1 MTRFRRQPR
10 SGRVLDHRRRVTIIL
25 ISALSALFVGVNY
38 LSNNGD
44 DYHYHESRNLD
55 KTAALRSN
63 TSDNQ
68 SSASNK
74 EEDGMKRNNSLLNL
88 HPASTENLP
97 LCSAT
102 RISLTDK
109 NSFDETKP
117 TIFTDW
123 SPAALENWKD
133 RMSFIQRFGSH
144 PQYVKG
150 GDVQPLQNARG
161 EKCTAR
167 TSILVDTMRERFD
180 NDENNVTGDV
190 HGRQMK
196 DDLLF
201 FTNDVENP
209 TFMESILKDV
219 SVPAP
224 ISQHSAWAGEN
235 MGFSVF
241 SAMEQGSSH
250 PFHFHEA
257 AWLGQVSGARLWYI
271 LPPGTSKK
279 VVGAKVN
286 GCDYFTGAAALP
298 SGAKAC
304 IQRSGEVFYL
314 PPSWLHATCALEP
327 FSVGVGGQGGS
338 PKGYEQD
345 FPIPTVPNE
354 WTEAKERAE
363 LAKCSAAVKKQTQT
377 DGAKITSVKEKK
389 DDEQQNWKWFD
400 GNIGEY
406 YDKLE
411 RDEHAKRNP
420 NVITSY
426 AVHRW
431 MGPQRKTLDHY
442 ILIRKAIYEM
452 VLGRLPPP
460 GEEVTSTG
468 EESYPLRVFDGGC
481 GLGAG
486 LMWFEEHER
495 TWSMTGHTISQEQY
509 TWITK
514 DLPEHKFN
522 VRLLTYDKPL
532 GENESDDKY
541 HAIYSIEAS
550 IHSPNLS
557 NTIKA
562 WSDALEPGGVI
573 VIIDDFL
580 SVGVSRDDP
589 DVDLFA
595 KSWIANSVHSTT
607 EVADMAEKNNMALVQ
622 DRDLGSQ
629 YSIAKLN
636 YRNKAPKLRDEA
648 GRVHQGWLGSKARQK
663 LFLDGKI
670 TYRMI
675 VLQKHGDISIEAEH
689 ATCAAVATSHEDET
703 LAVEIRP
710 TLMTGKGKEGGAQQE
725 CLSGWYCCGKGE
737 EYWDDMAAT
746 RTESTKFLTL
756 PRELFGDYL
765 TSFAKHLT
773 EFYQTYPAD
782 YPGQD
787 NKKGIFLDIGGTGS
801 VASGMTMVTSKFAHF
816 AGPLD
821 YWVLDS
827 EPSAKKL
834 SNAIVC
840 DIDDCPAAQ
849 DCSYDVT
856 FSFTVLEHAA
866 RPWKSFDTIA
876 RITKKGGLTL
886 HLVPWSYQWHA
897 TPADNYRFSH
907 TALTT
912 LIQDRGFEVLDV
924 GYDICNQPELV
935 RQKRKDEHFEVIW
948 LTYVVGRKL

>member
-1 MTRFRRQPR
+1 M
-10 SGRVLDHRRRVTIIL
+10 DRRRLTL
-25 ISALSALFVGVNY
+25 LLLSCACAFLFGVNY
-38 LSNNGD
+38 FLNSD
-44 DYHYHESRNLD
+44 DGNYYYYHESSNFD
-55 KTAALRSN
+55 KTTALRIK
-63 TSDNQ
+63 SDSQNGVGR
-68 SSASNK
+68 NDGK
-74 EEDGMKRNNSLLNL
+74 EDVKTNNSLLNL
-88 HPASTENLP
+88 HPASAEKLP
-97 LCSAT
+97 SCSAT

-109 NSFDETKP
+109 TWDGTLFDETKP
-117 TIFTDW
+117 AIFTDW
-123 SPAALENWKD
+123 SPDAMEKWKD
-133 RMSFIQRFGSH
+133 RSSFNQRFGSH

-161 EKCTAR
+161 EKCTAK
-167 TSILVDTMRERFD
+167 TSTVVNIMRERFS
-180 NDENNVTGDV
+180 NDDRNDV
-190 HGRQMK
+190 KSGPGRQMK

-209 TFMESILKDV
+209 TFINSILKDV
-219 SVPAP
+219 SIPTP
-224 ISQHSAWAGEN
+224 ISQHSAWASEN
-235 MGFSVF
+235 QGFHVF
-241 SAMEQGSSH
+241 SAMERGSSH
-250 PFHFHEA
+250 PFHSHEA

-286 GCDYFTGAAALP
+286 GCDYFTGAAVTP
-298 SGAKAC
+298 SGARAC
-304 IQRSGEVFYL
+304 VQKSGEVFYL
-314 PPSWLHATCALEP
+314 PPSWMHATCALEP
-327 FSVGVGGQGGS
+327 WSVGVGGQGGS
-338 PKGYEQD
+338 PKGYDQD
-345 FPIPTVPNE
+345 FPVPTVPNE
-354 WTEAKERAE
+354 WTDAKEQAE
-363 LAKCSAAVKKQTQT
+363 LEKCSASMNKQTKT
-377 DGAKITSVKEKK
+377 DIVRMKSLKEKEEE
-389 DDEQQNWKWFD
+389 EQQNWKWFD

-431 MGPQRKTLDHY
+431 MGRQRKTLDHY

-460 GEEVTSTG
+460 GEEVNPTG
-468 EESYPLRVFDGGC
+468 EDSYPLRVFDGGC

-486 LMWFEEHER
+486 LMWFEQHER

-514 DLPEHKFN
+514 DLPKHKFN

-532 GENESDDKY
+532 GENEADDKY

-550 IHSPNLS
+550 IHSPNLP
-557 NTIKA
+557 NTIGA
-562 WSDALEPGGVI
+562 WSDALEPGGVV

-580 SVGVSRDDP
+580 SVGISRDDP

-607 EVADMAEKNNMALVQ
+607 ELADMAEKSNMALVQ

-629 YSIAKLN
+629 YHIAKLN
-636 YRNKAPKLRDEA
+636 YRNTAPKLRDEQ
-648 GRVHQGWLGSKARQK
+648 GRIHQGWLGSKARQK

-675 VLQKHGDISIEAEH
+675 VLQKHGDISIEPK
-689 ATCAAVATSHEDET
+689 CASVVSSDEAET
-703 LAVEIRP
+703 LAVEIHP
-710 TLMTGKGKEGGAQQE
+710 TLMTGKGNEGGTKQE

-737 EYWDDMAAT
+737 EYWDDLAAT

-756 PRELFGDYL
+756 PRDLFGDYL
-765 TSFAKHLT
+765 ISFAKHLT
-773 EFYQTYPAD
+773 EFYQTLPKD
-782 YPGQD
+782 YPGQG
-787 NKKGIFLDIGGTGS
+787 NEKGIFLDIGGTGS
-801 VASGMTMVTSKFAHF
+801 VASGMRLVTSKFAHF

-840 DIDDCPAAQ
+840 DIDDCPTAQ

-912 LIQDRGFEVLDV
+912 LLEDRGFEVLDV

-935 RQKRKDEHFEVIW
+935 RRRRKDEHFEVIW